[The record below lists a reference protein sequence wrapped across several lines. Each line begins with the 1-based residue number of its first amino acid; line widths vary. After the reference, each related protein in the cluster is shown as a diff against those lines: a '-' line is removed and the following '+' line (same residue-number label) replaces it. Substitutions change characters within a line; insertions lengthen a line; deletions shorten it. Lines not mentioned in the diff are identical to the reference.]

1 MRFFHQISLA
11 FRLALRE
18 MRGGLRGFRI
28 FIACIALGT
37 AAIAAINSVSSTIR
51 VTMAE
56 KGVELLAGDMRF
68 ELTNRN
74 ASDRELSFLNGLG
87 SVSHSTTL
95 RSMVRREDGEEQ
107 TLSELKAVDA
117 AYPLYGRFEITQ
129 GGTLAERLAPQDGVD
144 RALAGQ
150 ALLDRLG
157 IKVGDTVF
165 LGSVPLVISG
175 TIKSEP
181 DSISEGFAFAPRLLL
196 SQAAL
201 QKTGLVQLGSLT
213 KQAYRLKLDIPPTE
227 KPARI
232 AAIVEKAKADF
243 PDAGWAMRKS
253 ANAAPSLSDNI
264 DRFTQFLTLVGLTAL
279 IVGGVGIGNAVRA
292 YLDGKR
298 ETIATF
304 KCLGAPSGLIILI
317 YFIQIMLVAL
327 LGICIGLGLGAAAP
341 ALALPYLAAMLPVDA
356 AFHFYPAALA
366 LAAGFGLL
374 TTVTFSI
381 LPLGLARGVS
391 AVTLFRDAGDRRAL
405 WPGLPSLLLLAISLA
420 ALATLAVLT
429 AEDHRIAVNALVA
442 IAAGFVGLRIVGIAV
457 AALARRAPRF
467 RSPALR
473 LAIGNIHR
481 PGALT
486 GPVVLSLGLGLA
498 LLVGLS
504 LIDVNLRQQ
513 LTGDLAAKAP
523 NFFFIDIQ
531 SRDRDGFE
539 EAVKAQA
546 PKGAI
551 NAVPM
556 LRGRITMLN
565 GEDVARANVAP
576 EGKWVLTGD
585 RGITYAETIPANS
598 RLTEGR
604 WWEKDY
610 KGKPLVSF
618 SADEARNLGLKP
630 GDTITVNVLGRSIT
644 AEVANLRKVEWDT
657 MSINF
662 VMVFSP
668 NTFSGAPHSW
678 LATLTDPSLDATAEA
693 AVMKKIA
700 QAYPAVTSIRVKDAL
715 DVVASLT
722 GQLADAIRAAAAIAL
737 VTSVLVLAGALAAGN
752 RARLHDAVVMKTLGA
767 TRSMLIRTYVLEYGM
782 LGLSTALFATAAGGL
797 SAWYVLERI
806 MKLPFTLSSGPV
818 VTTLAI
824 GLVITIGIGLAGTWT
839 ILGQKP
845 AQHLREL

>member
-1 MRFFHQISLA
+1 MSLLQMVRLA

-18 MRGGLRGFRI
+18 MRGGLTGFRI

-51 VTMAE
+51 VTMAA
-56 KGVELLAGDMRF
+56 KGEELLAGDLRF
-68 ELTNRN
+68 ELTNRSAN
-74 ASDRELSFLNGLG
+74 DEELAFLKGLG
-87 SVSHSTTL
+87 TLSHSTTL
-95 RSMVRREDGEEQ
+95 RSMVRTENGEEQ
-107 TLSELKAVDA
+107 SLAELKSVDQ
-117 AYPLYGRFEITQ
+117 AYPLYGRFEVME
-129 GGTLAERLAPQDGVD
+129 GGTLASRLAIRDGIDGAV
-144 RALAGQ
+144 AGQ

-157 IKVGDTVF
+157 IRVGDRVY
-165 LGSVPLVISG
+165 LGSVPLVITG

-196 SQAAL
+196 SDEAL
-201 QKTGLVQLGSLT
+201 SRTGLVQLGSLT
-213 KQAYRLKLDIPPTE
+213 KQAYRIRLDASGAD

-232 AAIVEKAKADF
+232 AAIVETAKKDF

-298 ETIATF
+298 GTIATF

-317 YFIQIMLVAL
+317 YFIQILLVAL
-327 LGICIGLGLGAAAP
+327 IGIGIGLLLGAAAP
-341 ALALPYLAAMLPVDA
+341 AIALPYLAAMLPVDVQ
-356 AFHFYPAALA
+356 FHLYPAALA

-391 AVTLFRDAGDRRAL
+391 AVTLFRDAGDRQAV
-405 WPGLPSLLLLAISLA
+405 WPGLPSLALLLVSLG
-420 ALATLAVLT
+420 ALATLAVTT
-429 AEDHRIAVNALVA
+429 AEDQRIAVNALVA
-442 IAAGFVGLRIVGIAV
+442 IAAGFIGLRLVGLAV
-457 AALARRAPRF
+457 SALAKRAPRF

-531 SRDRDGFE
+531 SRDKQGFE
-539 EAVKAQA
+539 QAVKAGA
-546 PKGAI
+546 PKGTI

-556 LRGRITMLN
+556 LRGRITALN
-565 GEDVARANVAP
+565 GQDVATAKIAP

-585 RGITYAETIPANS
+585 RGITYSETLPANS
-598 RLTEGR
+598 RLTEGK

-610 KGKPLVSF
+610 RQKPLVSF
-618 SADEARNLGLKP
+618 SAEEARNLGLKV
-630 GDTITVNVLGRSIT
+630 GDSITVNVLGRSIT
-644 AEVANLRKVEWDT
+644 AEIANLRKVEWDS

-668 NTFSGAPHSW
+668 NTFAGAPHSW
-678 LATLTDPSLDATAEA
+678 LATLTDQTLDAKAEA
-693 AVMKKIA
+693 AVLKNVAK
-700 QAYPAVTSIRVKDAL
+700 AYPAVTSIRVKDAL

-767 TRSMLIRTYVLEYGM
+767 TRSMLIRTYVLEYGL
-782 LGLSTALFATAAGGL
+782 LGLSTALFATMAGGF
-797 SAWYVLERI
+797 SAWYVLEKI
-806 MKLPFTLSSGPV
+806 MKLPFTLSTGPV
-818 VTTLAI
+818 LTTLAT
-824 GLVITIGIGLAGTWT
+824 GLVITITIGLAGTFA